1 MELSPRGNSGCADIL
16 PPTFV
21 ATLEW
26 TDEEW
31 RNDCDLKFMHNMTL
45 MLAWS
50 HTICNHLYDITKR
63 GFLFIQ

>member
-26 TDEEW
+26 TEEEW

-45 MLAWS
+45 IIY
-50 HTICNHLYDITKR
+50 ICVYKNEHSSMKSYNM
-63 GFLFIQ
+63 